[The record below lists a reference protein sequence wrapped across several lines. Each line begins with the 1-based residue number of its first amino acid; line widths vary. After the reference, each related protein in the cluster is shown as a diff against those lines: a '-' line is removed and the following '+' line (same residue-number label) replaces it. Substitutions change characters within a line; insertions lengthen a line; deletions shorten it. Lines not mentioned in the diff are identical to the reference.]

1 MTAPFL
7 PPIAYREKPPVLR
20 RDFPRVRGRDLASVP
35 GKRGMPF
42 FGILPEAVL
51 DPLAFARRMHEIHGP
66 IHRFRACGNWNVQ
79 LVGPQA
85 NEFVLFDEAR
95 NFSAEGGWK
104 PVFGRHFDGGLLLRD
119 GANHQWHRKL
129 VAGAFKAEQLQAY
142 LDIFAGNNESVL
154 ARWSGRSLDVYE
166 LAQQLTFANGFAA
179 FLGLDPQLATRDDL
193 LAFRY
198 LMRSATSLI
207 PIPLPGTAESRAA
220 WATRHVE
227 GLIRPMLREAV
238 APQRTDLLARLC
250 RMRDA
255 GLLDEREIIAHLTFT
270 IAASFDALSS
280 ATVSTLYYL
289 AANPHWQSI
298 LREELCGKVA
308 SRRHIALT
316 DLARCETAEW
326 AVKEAL
332 RLNAAA
338 PVLWRRAVKP
348 FEFGGHAFPEG
359 TITGVNPMLTHLLPE
374 IWEDPGRYDPSRF
387 SPERSLGRHRFA
399 FVPFGGGAH
408 GCLGANFAYLQV
420 RALLRSLLEG
430 HELVPASEEPPR
442 WYHWPNCRPRGT
454 LRIGLRPRLSSLS
467 AKRMGGLE
475 ALQSM
480 TSEKHISLRNRA
492 RTSSCERVATE

>member
-1 MTAPFL
+1 L
-7 PPIAYREKPPVLR
+7 PPIAHREKPPVQR
-20 RDFPRVRGRDLASVP
+20 REFPRVRGRDLASVP
-35 GKRGMPF
+35 GERGLPV
-42 FGILPEAVL
+42 FGVLPEAVL
-51 DPLAFARRMHEIHGP
+51 DPLAFARRMYEAHGP
-66 IHRFRACGNWNVQ
+66 VHRFHACGNWNVQ
-79 LVGPQA
+79 LVGPEA

-129 VAGAFKAEQLQAY
+129 IAGAFKADQLQAY
-142 LDIFAGNNESVL
+142 LDIFALNNVSALE
-154 ARWSGRSLDVYE
+154 RWSGRFVDVYE

-179 FLGLDPQLATRDDL
+179 FLGRDPELSTRDDL

-198 LMRSATSLI
+198 LMRSATALI

-227 GLIRPMLREAV
+227 GLIRPMLAERV
-238 APQRTDLLARLC
+238 APERTDLLAVLW
-250 RMRDA
+250 RMRA
-255 GLLDEREIIAHLTFT
+255 LGLLDEREIIAHLTFT

-280 ATVSTLYYL
+280 ATVSTLHYL
-289 AANPHWQSI
+289 AADPKWQSAV
-298 LREELCGKVA
+298 REELCGTIDDP
-308 SRRHIALT
+308 RRIALADVT
-316 DLARCETAEW
+316 RCETAEW

-348 FEFGGHAFPEG
+348 FEFAGRTFPEG

-374 IWEDPGRYDPSRF
+374 IWEDPLRFDPGRF
-387 SPERSLGRHRFA
+387 SPERSRGRHRFA

-420 RALLRSLLEG
+420 RALLRSLLAG
-430 HELVPASEEPPR
+430 HELVPASASPPR
-442 WYHWPNCRPRGT
+442 WYHWPNCRPRGV
-454 LRIGLRPRLSSLS
+454 LRIGLRPL
-467 AKRMGGLE
+467 
-475 ALQSM
+475 
-480 TSEKHISLRNRA
+480 
-492 RTSSCERVATE
+492 

>member
-7 PPIAYREKPPVLR
+7 PPIAHREKPPVLS
-20 RDFPRVRGRDLASVP
+20 RDFPRVRGRDLESVP
-35 GKRGMPF
+35 GKRGLPF
-42 FGILPEAVL
+42 LGVLPEAVV
-51 DPLAFARRMHEIHGP
+51 DPLAFARRMHDTYGP
-66 IHRFRACGNWNVQ
+66 IHRFHACGNWNVQ
-79 LVGPQA
+79 LVGPEA

-104 PVFGRHFDGGLLLRD
+104 PVFGRHFEGGLLLRD

-179 FLGLDPQLATRDDL
+179 FLGRDPELATRDDM

-198 LMRSATSLI
+198 LMRSATALI
-207 PIPLPGTAESRAA
+207 SIPLPGTAQSRAA

-227 GLIRPMLREAV
+227 GLIRPMLSEPV
-238 APQRTDLLARLC
+238 APERTDLLAMLC
-250 RMRDA
+250 RMRTA
-255 GLLDEREIIAHLTFT
+255 GLLDAREVIAHLTFT

-280 ATVSTLYYL
+280 GTVSTLYYL
-289 AANPHWQSI
+289 AANPRWQPV
-298 LREELCGKVA
+298 LREELCGTVA
-308 SRRHIALT
+308 NRRRIALA
-316 DLARCETAEW
+316 DLGRCEKAEW

-332 RLNAAA
+332 RINAAA
-338 PVLWRRAVKP
+338 PVLWRRAVRA
-348 FEFGGHAFPEG
+348 FEFGGYAFPEG

-374 IWEDPGRYDPSRF
+374 VWGNPGDYDPMRF
-387 SPERSLGRHRFA
+387 SPDQSRGRHRFA

-420 RALLRSLLEG
+420 RALLRAILEA
-430 HELVPASEEPPR
+430 HEIIASGANSPR
-442 WYHWPNCRPRGT
+442 WYHWPNCRPRSALPIE
-454 LRIGLRPRLSSLS
+454 LRRL
-467 AKRMGGLE
+467 
-475 ALQSM
+475 
-480 TSEKHISLRNRA
+480 
-492 RTSSCERVATE
+492 

>member
-1 MTAPFL
+1 VTAPFL
-7 PPIAYREKPPVLR
+7 PPIAHREKPPVLR
-20 RDFPRVRGRDLASVP
+20 REFPRVRGRDLESVP
-35 GKRGMPF
+35 GKRGLPF

-51 DPLAFARRMHEIHGP
+51 DPLAFARRMHSTYGP

-79 LVGPQA
+79 LVGPEA

-104 PVFGRHFDGGLLLRD
+104 PVFGRHFEGGLLLRD

-142 LDIFAGNNESVL
+142 LDIFAHNNESVL
-154 ARWSGRSLDVYE
+154 ERWSGRSLDVYE
-166 LAQQLTFANGFAA
+166 LAQQLTFANGYAA
-179 FLGLDPQLATRDDL
+179 FLGRDPELATRDDM

-198 LMRSATSLI
+198 LMRSATALLTT
-207 PIPLPGTAESRAA
+207 PLPGTAESRAA

-227 GLIRPMLREAV
+227 GLIRPMLSAAV
-238 APQRTDLLARLC
+238 TPERTDLLATLC
-250 RMRDA
+250 RMREA
-255 GLLDEREIIAHLTFT
+255 GLLDEREIVAHLTFT

-280 ATVSTLYYL
+280 GTVSTLYYL
-289 AANPHWQSI
+289 AANPQWQPV
-298 LREELCGKVA
+298 LREELCGLVGN
-308 SRRHIALT
+308 RRRIALA

-348 FEFGGHAFPEG
+348 FDFGGHAFPAG

-374 IWEDPGRYDPSRF
+374 IWGNPGGYDPMRF
-387 SPERSLGRHRFA
+387 APDRVRGRHRYA

-408 GCLGANFAYLQV
+408 GCLGANFAYLQI
-420 RALLRSLLEG
+420 RALLRAILER
-430 HELVPASEEPPR
+430 HEIIASGSGPPR
-442 WYHWPNCRPRGT
+442 WYHWPNCRPRSALPLE
-454 LRIGLRPRLSSLS
+454 LRRL
-467 AKRMGGLE
+467 
-475 ALQSM
+475 
-480 TSEKHISLRNRA
+480 
-492 RTSSCERVATE
+492 

>member
-7 PPIAYREKPPVLR
+7 PPIAQREKPPVLR

-35 GKRGMPF
+35 GKRGLPY

-51 DPLAFARRMHEIHGP
+51 DPLAFARRMYEDHGP
-66 IHRFRACGNWNVQ
+66 VHRFHACGNWNVQ
-79 LVGPQA
+79 LIGPEA
-85 NEFVLFDEAR
+85 NELVLFDEAR

-104 PVFGRHFDGGLLLRD
+104 PVFGRHFEGGLLLRD

-142 LDIFAGNNESVL
+142 LDIFARNNESVL
-154 ARWSGRSLDVYE
+154 ARWSGRSLDIYE

-179 FLGLDPQLATRDDL
+179 FLGRDPGLATRDDL

-207 PIPLPGTAESRAA
+207 AIPLPGTAESRAA

-227 GLIRPMLREAV
+227 GLIRPMLSEAV
-238 APQRTDLLARLC
+238 APERTDLLAMLC
-250 RMRDA
+250 RMREA

-280 ATVSTLYYL
+280 GTVSTLYYL
-289 AANPHWQSI
+289 AANPRWQPV
-298 LREELCGKVA
+298 LREELCGLVGD
-308 SRRHIALT
+308 RRRIALA

-338 PVLWRRAVKP
+338 PVLWRRSVNP
-348 FEFGGHAFPEG
+348 FDFGGHAFPAG

-374 IWEDPGRYDPSRF
+374 IWGNPGDYDPTRF
-387 SPERSLGRHRFA
+387 SPDQVRGRHRFA

-420 RALLRSLLEG
+420 RALLRAILEG
-430 HELVPASEEPPR
+430 HEIVAGGAGPPR
-442 WYHWPNCRPRGT
+442 WYHWPNCRPRSA
-454 LRIGLRPRLSSLS
+454 LPLELRPL
-467 AKRMGGLE
+467 
-475 ALQSM
+475 
-480 TSEKHISLRNRA
+480 
-492 RTSSCERVATE
+492 